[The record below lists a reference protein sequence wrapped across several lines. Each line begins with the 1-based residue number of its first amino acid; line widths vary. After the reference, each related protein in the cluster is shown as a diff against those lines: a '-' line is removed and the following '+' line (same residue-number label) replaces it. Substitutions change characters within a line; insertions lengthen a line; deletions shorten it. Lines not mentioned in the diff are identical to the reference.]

1 MRTLYIDVYFMINF
15 TVDAISLYFA
25 AIFAQIPTT
34 VRRIT
39 LASVLGAV
47 AACAIVLVSEILWLR
62 LVLTVLSLI
71 GMGMVGASVSG
82 ARRLRYIALFI
93 VFEALVG
100 GIVTF
105 VWDLLDRYAYEIL
118 ESSSGGPVNRRLLLF
133 SVIVLLSFGVFKML
147 VSFFSKTRC
156 EGSVLLEICFLGQ
169 TVRTEAF
176 VDSGNLAID
185 PMDMRPVMLLK
196 RRLAEEFLPQG
207 VLHLSD
213 PDLLDRDIRR
223 RIRLVPVSRGG
234 VTHVLVGVR
243 ADKVS
248 VISDEGEQEVSVT
261 LAIDREEGSFGGF
274 DALMPSAALDY
285 VL

>member
-47 AACAIVLVSEILWLR
+47 AACVIVLVSEILWLR

-223 RIRLVPVSRGG
+223 RIRLIPVSRGG

-285 VL
+285 VI

>member
-47 AACAIVLVSEILWLR
+47 AACVIVLVSEILWLR
-62 LVLTVLSLI
+62 LALTVLSLI

-105 VWDLLDRYAYEIL
+105 AWDLLDRYAYEIL

-223 RIRLVPVSRGG
+223 RIRLIPVSRGG

>member
-15 TVDAISLYFA
+15 TVDAIALYFA

-223 RIRLVPVSRGG
+223 RIRLIPVSRGG

>member
-47 AACAIVLVSEILWLR
+47 AACVIVLVSEILWLR

>member
-156 EGSVLLEICFLGQ
+156 EGSVLLEICFHGQ

-223 RIRLVPVSRGG
+223 RIRLIPVSRGG

-274 DALMPSAALDY
+274 DALMPSAALGY

>member
-34 VRRIT
+34 VRRIN

-47 AACAIVLVSEILWLR
+47 AACVIVLVSEMLWLR

-223 RIRLVPVSRGG
+223 RIRLIPVSRGG

>member
-15 TVDAISLYFA
+15 TVDAIALYFA

-118 ESSSGGPVNRRLLLF
+118 ESSSGGSVNRRLLLF

-223 RIRLVPVSRGG
+223 RIRLIPVSRGG

>member
-47 AACAIVLVSEILWLR
+47 AACVIVLVSEILWLR

-105 VWDLLDRYAYEIL
+105 AWDLLDRYAYEIL
-118 ESSSGGPVNRRLLLF
+118 ESSSGNPVNRRLLLF

-223 RIRLVPVSRGG
+223 RIRLIPVSRGG

>member
-1 MRTLYIDVYFMINF
+1 M
-15 TVDAISLYFA
+15 
-25 AIFAQIPTT
+25 
-34 VRRIT
+34 
-39 LASVLGAV
+39 
-47 AACAIVLVSEILWLR
+47 
-62 LVLTVLSLI
+62 
-71 GMGMVGASVSG
+71 
-82 ARRLRYIALFI
+82 
-93 VFEALVG
+93 
-100 GIVTF
+100 
-105 VWDLLDRYAYEIL
+105 
-118 ESSSGGPVNRRLLLF
+118 
-133 SVIVLLSFGVFKML
+133 
-147 VSFFSKTRC
+147 
-156 EGSVLLEICFLGQ
+156 LLEICFLGQ
-169 TVRTEAF
+169 AVRTEAL

-223 RIRLVPVSRGG
+223 RIRLIPVSRGG

-285 VL
+285 VI

>member
-223 RIRLVPVSRGG
+223 RIRLIPVSRGG

-243 ADKVS
+243 ADKIS

-285 VL
+285 VF

>member
-47 AACAIVLVSEILWLR
+47 AACVIVLVSEILWLR
-62 LVLTVLSLI
+62 LALTVLSLI

>member
-223 RIRLVPVSRGG
+223 RIRLIPVSRGG

-248 VISDEGEQEVSVT
+248 VISDEGDQEVSVT

>member
-47 AACAIVLVSEILWLR
+47 AACVIVLVSEILWLR

-82 ARRLRYIALFI
+82 ARQLRYIALFI

-105 VWDLLDRYAYEIL
+105 AWDLLDRYAYEIL
-118 ESSSGGPVNRRLLLF
+118 ESSSGNPVNRRLLLF

-169 TVRTEAF
+169 IVRTEAF

-223 RIRLVPVSRGG
+223 RIRLIPVSRGG

>member
-47 AACAIVLVSEILWLR
+47 AACVIVLVSEILWLR

-118 ESSSGGPVNRRLLLF
+118 ESSSGGSVNRRLLLF

-223 RIRLVPVSRGG
+223 RIRLIPVSRGG

>member
-47 AACAIVLVSEILWLR
+47 AACVIVLVSEILWLR

-223 RIRLVPVSRGG
+223 RIRLIPVSRGG

>member
-223 RIRLVPVSRGG
+223 RIRLIPVSRGG

-285 VL
+285 VI